1 MNIADYRL
9 TLMTLTAEKGPNY
22 NATVGKI
29 LVQKNDGTPL
39 TVLTP
44 SKRQYHMSTM
54 PMTESARRVTA
65 THDLYVALGEAINAD
80 TWAIRIQYK
89 PYISWIWIGGLL
101 MALGAVLAMSGR
113 RAQADSA

>member
-1 MNIADYRL
+1 
-9 TLMTLTAEKGPNY
+9 
-22 NATVGKI
+22 
-29 LVQKNDGTPL
+29 
-39 TVLTP
+39 
-44 SKRQYHMSTM
+44 MSAM
-54 PMTESARRVTA
+54 PITESARRVTV

>member
-1 MNIADYRL
+1 MNIPDYRL
-9 TLMTLTAEKGPNY
+9 TLMTITTEKGPNY
-22 NATVGKI
+22 SATVGKI

-54 PMTESARRVTA
+54 PMTESARRVTV

-101 MALGAVLAMSGR
+101 MALGAVLAMGGR